1 MDPLVVREAPS
12 RGPNHVHRALTGISI
27 VAFQHI
33 APNTAYAAE
42 PLDINSANAD
52 ELKALPRHW

>member
-1 MDPLVVREAPS
+1 
-12 RGPNHVHRALTGISI
+12 

-33 APNTAYAAE
+33 APITYAAE
-42 PLDINSANAD
+42 PLDINSAKAD